1 MMSWSLKLSLQT
13 SYFERIRNYFFTE
26 GEMNYTGGAK
36 LLRKLVAATICSILS
51 FAVSYPFEMTRTL
64 THIDLTPVSKSQA
77 ATVGAPPPKGFAM
90 GGFRK
95 NMSAIKSS
103 YGSFLTYSFRMDRLL
118 QRVRGWC
125 LNNSLPCT
133 SISPML

>member
-1 MMSWSLKLSLQT
+1 MSWSLKLSLQT

-36 LLRKLVAATICSILS
+36 LLRKLLAATLCSILS
-51 FAVSYPFEMTRTL
+51 YTISYPFEMTRTL

-77 ATVGAPPPKGFAM
+77 TAVSAPPPKGFGL

-95 NMSAIKSS
+95 NMAVIKNS
-103 YGSFLTYSFRMDRLL
+103 YGSIRTYL
-118 QRVRGWC
+118 
-125 LNNSLPCT
+125 
-133 SISPML
+133 